1 MDSSESQQLWNELA
15 GLRERV
21 QRLEAQLAPQPA
33 AKVSAAPEISAP
45 LQPVLSFTQPEK
57 PSLESR
63 IGSQVFNRVGI
74 VAVLVGV
81 AWFLKYAV
89 DRQWLGPAARVG
101 IGFAAGLG
109 LMLWSESFRR
119 RQYPVFSFSLKA
131 VGTGVLY
138 LSLWASF
145 SLFHLVPY
153 PMAFAGMVLVTAANA
168 WISWVQRSEVLAAYA
183 AIGGFLTPALL
194 AQEHTSVP
202 TLGSYLL
209 LLNVGLFGLAI
220 ARRWPR
226 LLIAAFTGTTAYL
239 VGLAF
244 ELSRLRADGDA
255 GVALLLSCL
264 FFAAFSVVPVVIAAR
279 IEEDAQGRAARVIA
293 PGLALANAVFG
304 GLELWRLVPEDS
316 FASRWLPA
324 MLAMWFAGVL
334 FAGRLRTA
342 ELKADGRILVPWHAA
357 FVIVFA
363 ALGIGSGLSRGGVVT
378 GWALEA
384 AVLLALTL
392 RPQSRGGEPVMGS
405 PVPASALL
413 IAASLRLVALSLNS
427 GELPHTGLVVLNE
440 RSALYALVTVV
451 AVLGVRVAARQH
463 GVAHRGGL
471 DLYQWQWTR
480 AGGGAALLATMML
493 LLAGIFE
500 IHVYWEGTAGTAER
514 FWISAWATLLGVG
527 LLALGFTLR
536 WAFLRWQALGLL
548 TLAVAKVFLFDTS
561 QLSQGFRI
569 LSFLGLGVLLLGVSF
584 IYQRDLL
591 NLRGK
596 EHG

>member
-1 MDSSESQQLWNELA
+1 MDSSEFQQLRSELA

-21 QRLEAQLAPQPA
+21 QRLETRLAPEPD
-33 AKVSAAPEISAP
+33 AKVNAAPEMGVP
-45 LQPVLSFTQPEK
+45 LQPLSFTQPEK

-74 VAVLVGV
+74 VAVLIGV

-89 DRQWLGPAARVG
+89 DRQWLGAAARVG
-101 IGFAAGLG
+101 IGFAAGLA
-109 LMLWSESFRR
+109 LMAWSESFRR

-153 PMAFAGMVLVTAANA
+153 PVAFAGMVLVTAANA
-168 WISWVQRSEVLAAYA
+168 WISWVQRSELLAAYA

-194 AQEHTSVP
+194 ARDHTSVW

-209 LLNVGLFGLAI
+209 LLNTGLFGLAI

-226 LLIAAFTGTTAYL
+226 LLTAAFTGTTAYL
-239 VGLAF
+239 VGLAY
-244 ELSRLRADGDA
+244 EVSRLRADGDA
-255 GVALLLSCL
+255 GAALLLVSL
-264 FFAAFSVVPVVIAAR
+264 FFAAFSLVPVVIVAR
-279 IEEDAQGRAARVIA
+279 MQEDAQGRAARVIA
-293 PGLALANAVFG
+293 PGLALCNAIFG
-304 GLELWRLVPEDS
+304 SLELWRLVPGDS
-316 FASRWLPA
+316 FASRWLPMMPA
-324 MLAMWFAGVL
+324 LWFAGVL
-334 FAGRLRTA
+334 FAERLRA
-342 ELKADGRILVPWHAA
+342 AGQRILVPWHAA

-363 ALGIGSGLSRGGVVT
+363 ALGIWSGLSRGGVVT

-384 AVLLALTL
+384 AVLLVLTL
-392 RPQSRGGEPVMGS
+392 RTQRAGGEPVMGS
-405 PVPASALL
+405 PVPAAGLL
-413 IAASLRLVALSLNS
+413 VAASLRLVLLSFGALR
-427 GELPHTGLVVLNE
+427 HTASVLLNE
-440 RSALYALVTVV
+440 RSALYGLVIAV
-451 AVLGVRVAARQH
+451 AVLAVRMAARQH
-463 GVAHRGGL
+463 GAHWEGV
-471 DLYQWQWTR
+471 DLRQWTR
-480 AGGGAALLATMML
+480 MGAGAALLATTMM

-500 IHVYWEGTAGTAER
+500 IHAYWDGTAGTAER

-527 LLALGFTLR
+527 LLVLGFMLR

-548 TLAVAKVFLFDTS
+548 TLAVGKVFLFDTS